1 MDNYEKI
8 EAYLQGELSDAER
21 VQFQQELEADE
32 ALMAQFKTY
41 QLADGFLQNEQRIT
55 AGEAALKTTIAATIN
70 QQKTTENT
78 PVRILPSKKRWLFT
92 AVASAACIALFIIL
106 QPVLFKKSID
116 AQTLYAEFAVFEKFS
131 PVRGVSPTDSLL
143 KTGGL
148 QFNKKQYPEA
158 IATFSQYLKSN
169 PNEPKYQLAR
179 AFALIETGKYADAET
194 DLLAIQNGISAYA
207 SMATWYRAL
216 SLLKQQKIADCKKI
230 LQTIS
235 AGDDMY
241 KKAQELLSQLD

>member
-21 VQFQQELEADE
+21 VQFQQELQADE

-41 QLADGFLQNEQRIT
+41 QLADGFLQNEQRIN
-55 AGEAALKTTIAATIN
+55 AGEAALRNSINAIIN
-70 QQKTTENT
+70 QQKTTELQPAKLVT
-78 PVRILPSKKRWLFT
+78 LKKRWLYT
-92 AVASAACIALFIIL
+92 AVAAAACIAIL
-106 QPVLFKKSID
+106 VLLKPVIFTTDID
-116 AQTLYAEFAVFEKFS
+116 AQKLYSQNASFETFS
-131 PVRGVSPTDSLL
+131 ANRGKTATDSLL
-143 KTGGL
+143 RIGEK
-148 QFNKKQYPEA
+148 QFNKKQYPDA
-158 IATFSQYLKSN
+158 IAAFTQYLKSN

-179 AFALIETGKYADAET
+179 AFALIETGKYADAEM
-194 DLLAIQNGISAYA
+194 DLLAIQNGTSAYA

-216 SLLKQQKIADCKKI
+216 SLLKQQKITDCKKI

-235 AGDDMY
+235 SGDDMY

>member
-21 VQFQQELEADE
+21 VQFQQELDADE

-41 QLADGFLQNEQRIT
+41 QLADGYLQNEQRINK
-55 AGEAALKTTIAATIN
+55 GEAALRNSIN
-70 QQKTTENT
+70 EIITQQKATELQPAKLLT
-78 PVRILPSKKRWLFT
+78 IKKRWLYT
-92 AVASAACIALFIIL
+92 AVAAAACIALFIIL

-116 AQTLYAEFAVFEKFS
+116 AQTLYAEFALFEKFS
-131 PVRGVSPTDSLL
+131 PVRGISPTDSLL

-148 QFNKKQYPEA
+148 QFNNKQYTEA
-158 IATFSQYLKSN
+158 INSFTQYLNSK

-179 AFALIETGKYADAET
+179 AFALIETSQFAQAEI
-194 DLLAIQNGISAYA
+194 DLLNVEKGTSAYT
-207 SMATWYRAL
+207 SQATWYRAL
-216 SLLKQQKIADCKKI
+216 SLLKQQKITDCIKV

-235 AGDDMY
+235 ADSDMY
-241 KKAQELLSQLD
+241 KQAQELLSKID